1 MADDTAPTEFEAT
14 VLPAG
19 WRFAVPAGVSL
30 VTAAQQAG
38 IRLAR
43 SCRNGTCRACL
54 CHLRSG
60 QVRYSIDWPGLSAD
74 EKDEGCILPCVAQ
87 ALTDL
92 VLDAPNATLIDDS
105 HERPRA

>member
-19 WRFAVPAGVSL
+19 WRFTAQAGVSL
-30 VTAAQQAG
+30 VTAAQKAG

-60 QVRYSIDWPGLSAD
+60 QVRYSIEWPGLSID
-74 EKDEGCILPCVAQ
+74 EKAEGCILPCVAQ
-87 ALTDL
+87 PLTDV
-92 VLDAPNATLIDDS
+92 VLDAPNATLID
-105 HERPRA
+105 PVA